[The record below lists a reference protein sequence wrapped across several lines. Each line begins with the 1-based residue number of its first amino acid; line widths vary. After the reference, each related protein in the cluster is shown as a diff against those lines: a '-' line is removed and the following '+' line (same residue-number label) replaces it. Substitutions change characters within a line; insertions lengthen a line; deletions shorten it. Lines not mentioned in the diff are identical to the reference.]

1 MKLKLLRMFAGA
13 IATVTIAATSLPAFA
28 QAPSPQAKPRIVFS
42 QEQEAKFEELKTKTV
57 TQIEALLNAEQKT
70 QFATGR
76 QNGEGLGAIKNL
88 SDSQKTGIVAI
99 LQSFNS
105 QIADMLTPEQKRE
118 IEQFQQSQQS
128 QQNQQ
133 NKQ

>member
-13 IATVTIAATSLPAFA
+13 IATVTIAATLLPAFA
-28 QAPSPQAKPRIVFS
+28 QTPSPQPRPRIVFS
-42 QEQEAKFEELKTKTV
+42 QEQEAKFDELKTKTV
-57 TQIEALLNAEQKT
+57 TQIEALLTKEQKT

-76 QNGEGLGAIKNL
+76 QTGQGLGAIQNL
-88 SDSQKTGIVAI
+88 SDSQKNKILEI

-118 IEQFQQSQQS
+118 IEQFQQN

-133 NKQ
+133 NQQ

>member
-28 QAPSPQAKPRIVFS
+28 QTPSPQQQRPRIVFS
-42 QEQEAKFEELKTKTV
+42 QQQEAKFEELKTKTV

-76 QNGEGLGAIKNL
+76 ENGEGLGAIKNL
-88 SDSQKTGIVAI
+88 SDAQKNKIVEI
-99 LQSFNS
+99 LQSFNT
-105 QIADMLTPEQKRE
+105 QIAAILTPEQKRE
-118 IEQFQQSQQS
+118 IEQFQQNQQS
-128 QQNQQ
+128 QQN
-133 NKQ
+133 KQ